1 MATIKADDIP
11 LDKLDAV
18 IERLQKEKNT
28 RIDAAVAAGE
38 AVRVPV
44 SIVGDQDVEYWKA
57 RARQDANVPPGK
69 AVHFD
74 ITYYKYQDMPDGS
87 PNPMNKMSPLEDG
100 RVIEIRTGVNRSPE
114 WGQRNQSGDDPNALQ
129 NQVATFVP
137 ESGRRYGSD
146 NAYYPKPPK
155 PPELI
160 VGEPRPVWT
169 EMRRPGPNHHGEIAE
184 GFYIVVD
191 GRVHL
196 SDELGKAIPGF
207 SDVAG
212 IDPLNRAR
220 KLLRGKAM
228 QNRPDEFWR
237 MSPVAPRHGGW

>member
-1 MATIKADDIP
+1 MATIKPDDIP

-57 RARQDANVPPGK
+57 RALQDANVPPGK

-100 RVIEIRTGVNRSPE
+100 RVIEIRTGVNRS
-114 WGQRNQSGDDPNALQ
+114 RDLRSGKRAPIWLRQCLLPQAAEAARADCWRAASRLDRDAQ
-129 NQVATFVP
+129 T
-137 ESGRRYGSD
+137 
-146 NAYYPKPPK
+146 
-155 PPELI
+155 
-160 VGEPRPVWT
+160 WT
-169 EMRRPGPNHHGEIAE
+169 K
-184 GFYIVVD
+184 
-191 GRVHL
+191 
-196 SDELGKAIPGF
+196 S
-207 SDVAG
+207 S
-212 IDPLNRAR
+212 
-220 KLLRGKAM
+220 
-228 QNRPDEFWR
+228 
-237 MSPVAPRHGGW
+237 